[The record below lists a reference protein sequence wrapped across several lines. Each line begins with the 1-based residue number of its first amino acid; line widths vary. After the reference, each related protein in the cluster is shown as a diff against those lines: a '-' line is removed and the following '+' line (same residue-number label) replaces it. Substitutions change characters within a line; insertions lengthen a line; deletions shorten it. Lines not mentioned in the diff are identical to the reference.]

1 MEPKKFERSDS
12 LFICNN
18 DKLVQWSVRSRKAIK
33 YYGGVTKG
41 DITALAATGNRKHL
55 CVGDED
61 GQ

>member
-1 MEPKKFERSDS
+1 METKKFEWSDS
-12 LFICNN
+12 LFIFNN
-18 DKLVQWSVRSRKAIK
+18 EKLVKWSIRQRKAIK
-33 YYGGVTKG
+33 HHGGGTKG